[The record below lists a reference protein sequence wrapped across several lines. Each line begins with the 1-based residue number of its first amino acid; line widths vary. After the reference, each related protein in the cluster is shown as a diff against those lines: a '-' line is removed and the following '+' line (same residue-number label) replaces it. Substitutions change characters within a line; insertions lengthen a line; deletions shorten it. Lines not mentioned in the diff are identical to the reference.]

1 VPQRIDRRLLN
12 PSLVNGLSPKFGE
25 HQNESQERMDFAW
38 KERMLMEIAKY
49 WKTIV
54 DTLQDGLMVLDPEG
68 NILAVNPAAEKLTGY
83 SADELIGTN
92 CRTLNCTGCDIFGR
106 GSGKEWCSLFVSG
119 EVRAKKCLISDK
131 AHRAIHVVKNAS
143 VLKDSEGRTLG
154 AVETFTDISEMVR
167 QQQEIESLRRTCH
180 LEEGHHGLLGES
192 PPMQRLFEL
201 IENVA
206 QTDAPV
212 LIHGQSGTGKEL
224 VARAIHEESPRRE
237 KPFIKV
243 NCAALNENLLESE
256 LFGHEKGAYTGAD
269 RTRIGRFEAAH
280 EGTIFLDE
288 IGDIPLSTQVKLL
301 RVLEEKEIEQ
311 VGDHQPIS
319 VDVRIISAT
328 NKDLETM
335 IRQGLFREDFFFRIN
350 VFPLN
355 CPSLAE
361 RLEDIPIIVQHF
373 IDQNAGRGGK
383 EIYGLTPEAMEA
395 LLAYSWPGNVRELRN
410 AIEFALVL
418 CPGNWISKRH
428 LPPKI
433 VGFVKRYPTVKIASA
448 EERPTTH
455 YRPASASQDEKR
467 TELIHTLRRV
477 GGNQSEAAR
486 LLGVSRV
493 TIWKRIKKYGI
504 DLNSDLGRHFPK
516 VPAEPA
522 VNEPQA

>member
-1 VPQRIDRRLLN
+1 
-12 PSLVNGLSPKFGE
+12 
-25 HQNESQERMDFAW
+25 
-38 KERMLMEIAKY
+38 MEIAKY

-54 DTLQDGLMVLDPEG
+54 DTLHDGLMVLDPSG

-83 SADELIGTN
+83 SAEELIGTN
-92 CRTLNCTGCDIFGR
+92 CRTLNCTGCDVYAR
-106 GSGKEWCSLFVSG
+106 GAGKDWCKLFVTG
-119 EVRAKKCLISDK
+119 EVKAKKCLISDK
-131 AHRAIHVVKNAS
+131 NRRAVHVVKNAS
-143 VLKDSEGRTLG
+143 VLKDVEGSILG
-154 AVETFTDISEMVR
+154 AVETFTDISEIVR
-167 QQQEIESLRRTCH
+167 QQQEIAALRRSCH

-192 PPMQRLFEL
+192 QPMQYLFEL
-201 IENVA
+201 IENVS

-212 LIHGQSGTGKEL
+212 LIHGPSGTGKEL
-224 VARAIHEESPRRE
+224 VARAIHEESPRHK

-301 RVLEEKEIEQ
+301 RVLEEKEIER
-311 VGDHQPIS
+311 VGDHKSIP

-328 NKDLETM
+328 NQNLEAM
-335 IRQGLFREDFFFRIN
+335 IGEGLFREDLFFRIN
-350 VFPLN
+350 VFPLS

-361 RLEDIPIIVQHF
+361 RPEDIPLIVQNF
-373 IDQNAGRGGK
+373 IDQNRTRGGK
-383 EIYGLTPEAMEA
+383 EILGLTPEAMEA

-410 AIEFALVL
+410 AVEYAFVL
-418 CPGNWISKRH
+418 CSGDWIGKEH

-433 VGFVKRYPTVKIASA
+433 AAGGKRAPAHHNAGSKSW
-448 EERPTTH
+448 EDERKH
-455 YRPASASQDEKR
+455 
-467 TELIHTLRRV
+467 LIQTLRRV

-504 DLNSDLGRHFPK
+504 DLNADLGRLISTPPK
-516 VPAEPA
+516 ETA
-522 VNEPQA
+522 VS